1 MDRSPPLYAW
11 PRTESGRCSFVR
23 TREHALFREFCD
35 AVAHYRYIGVC
46 VGPPGVGK
54 TVSALRYSGW
64 DLLESCFPRRAW
76 DGTAPPEAASLSA
89 VLYTPT
95 VVNRPQQVARDIF
108 AATSRLNHLVDS
120 ALRAAAL
127 DAANRSW
134 TEAEETKLASEGEE
148 HCSLVIVD
156 EADRLKT
163 AALEELRDVYDRYG
177 FGMVLV
183 GMPGLEKT
191 LARYP
196 QLYSRVGFVHRFS
209 ALKIEEAR
217 RVIEEHR
224 AELGIELPKGAL
236 SDEAAVAAVVRM
248 SGGNFRLIRRLLQ
261 QIERVMHVN
270 ALSVVSEEVVE
281 VARESLVIGTS

>member
-1 MDRSPPLYAW
+1 MDRSPPLRAW
-11 PRTESGRCSFVR
+11 SRTESGRCGFVR
-23 TREHALFREFCD
+23 TKEHTLFCEFCD

-46 VGPPGVGK
+46 VGAPGVGK

-76 DGTAPPEAASLSA
+76 DGTVPPEAASLSA

-95 VVNRPQQVARDIF
+95 VVNRPQHIARDIF
-108 AATSRLNHLVDS
+108 AATNRLNHLVDS

-134 TEAEETKLASEGEE
+134 TEAEEAKLASEGEE
-148 HCSLVIVD
+148 HCSPVIVD

-163 AALEELRDVYDRYG
+163 AALEELRDAYDRYG
-177 FGMVLV
+177 FGMILV

-209 ALKIEEAR
+209 ALKTEEAR
-217 RVIEEHR
+217 WVIEEHR
-224 AELGIELPKGAL
+224 TELGIELPEGAF
-236 SDEAAVAAVVRM
+236 SDEAAVASVVRM

-261 QIERVMHVN
+261 QVERVMRVN
-270 ALSVVSEEVVE
+270 GLSVASEEVVE
-281 VARESLVIGTS
+281 VARESLVIGVS